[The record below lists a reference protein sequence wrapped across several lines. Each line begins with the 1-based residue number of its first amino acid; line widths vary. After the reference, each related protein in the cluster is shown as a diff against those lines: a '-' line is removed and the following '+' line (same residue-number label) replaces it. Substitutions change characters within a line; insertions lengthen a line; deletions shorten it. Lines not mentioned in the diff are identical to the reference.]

1 MKVIG
6 DDLLE
11 PNTILML
18 LLVADL
24 FVHINCFSTFLQKKN
39 WLYSN
44 VAIKFEGLKEAF
56 RKLLDEDGPLFTQLA
71 REFLK
76 RLLKW
81 MESARRTRK

>member
-1 MKVIG
+1 MKVIR

-18 LLVADL
+18 LLML
-24 FVHINCFSTFLQKKN
+24 LHISCFSTFLQKKN

-76 RLLKW
+76 RLLK
-81 MESARRTRK
+81 